1 MMFSCDSRQFWII
14 RSRLVAWLT
23 AILLHRDSI
32 PGLQSVIFHVEHH
45 PVYNWFTQCVTFNF
59 YPTPAHEL
67 AYNLFNMAALYGV
80 PLLIIII
87 SYTLILWEISKK
99 SRESRE
105 QTATEV
111 RENLRRRETFRRSG
125 IGRIEKARIRTLKM
139 TIVIVL
145 VFVACWTPYFVI
157 NAWFWFD
164 EESAHKI
171 NAKVTRGLL
180 IFAVS
185 NSCVNPIVYG
195 MFTHTFAREFKSWCC
210 SRSRCGRRR
219 LYEASSSSKVRQ
231 MLAKRSA
238 KQQNAKNGAPA
249 GKLSQHANDACAPIE
264 DVVASG
270 LHETPYLGNVSNST
284 CSSSKMAVKRQT
296 TPPHIAQGM
305 GQKDSFEKYFLI

>member
-1 MMFSCDSRQFWII
+1 MC
-14 RSRLVAWLT
+14 VA
-23 AILLHRDSI
+23 
-32 PGLQSVIFHVEHH
+32 
-45 PVYNWFTQCVTFNF
+45 
-59 YPTPAHEL
+59 
-67 AYNLFNMAALYGV
+67 
-80 PLLIIII
+80 
-87 SYTLILWEISKK
+87 
-99 SRESRE
+99 
-105 QTATEV
+105 
-111 RENLRRRETFRRSG
+111 
-125 IGRIEKARIRTLKM
+125 
-139 TIVIVL
+139 
-145 VFVACWTPYFVI
+145 
-157 NAWFWFD
+157 
-164 EESAHKI
+164 
-171 NAKVTRGLL
+171 
-180 IFAVS
+180 
-185 NSCVNPIVYG
+185 G